1 MIPNVGSTQDS
12 PANTLSFE
20 VNRVFPPISLTK
32 QELKAAQTLSELN
45 PYLLDF
51 IKTLKIRAED
61 YIFPLVKNLNRA
73 NCEIIKDILAS

>member
-1 MIPNVGSTQDS
+1 MKNY
-12 PANTLSFE
+12 
-20 VNRVFPPISLTK
+20 
-32 QELKAAQTLSELN
+32 LSELN